1 MHHIKGEIM
10 KKEFYNL
17 AEQYA
22 ECWSVGDGGKVEYVF
37 SETGLLLFGLEI
49 FEQNKLMD
57 DALAE
62 ALIA

>member
-1 MHHIKGEIM
+1 M

-22 ECWSVGDGGKVEYVF
+22 ECWSVGNGGKVEYVF

-57 DALAE
+57 DALVE

>member
-1 MHHIKGEIM
+1 
-10 KKEFYNL
+10 
-17 AEQYA
+17 
-22 ECWSVGDGGKVEYVF
+22 VEYVF

-57 DALAE
+57 DALVE

>member
-1 MHHIKGEIM
+1 M
-10 KKEFYNL
+10 KEEFYKF

-49 FEQNKLMD
+49 FEQNKVMD
-57 DALAE
+57 DALVE